1 MCSNIYPI
9 KPGMIL
15 TFGLPAQSDGIEK
28 CNILDSFFELSQS
41 EFMVLDLR
49 IGPLWSH
56 SNEKGSL
63 QFNYCSVQISNKSVN
78 ISWIY
83 VTWNY
88 LINKFPKHNRY
99 HYELKN
105 EYSLDQVNF
114 SCFFASSSWLSL
126 YRATTRVVQR
136 SFKSTWVDIKQ
147 AWHCLN
153 FTIF

>member
-56 SNEKGSL
+56 SNEKAL
-63 QFNYCSVQISNKSVN
+63 CN
-78 ISWIY
+78 
-83 VTWNY
+83 
-88 LINKFPKHNRY
+88 LITVLFKFLTN
-99 HYELKN
+99 
-105 EYSLDQVNF
+105 Q
-114 SCFFASSSWLSL
+114 
-126 YRATTRVVQR
+126 
-136 SFKSTWVDIKQ
+136 
-147 AWHCLN
+147 
-153 FTIF
+153 